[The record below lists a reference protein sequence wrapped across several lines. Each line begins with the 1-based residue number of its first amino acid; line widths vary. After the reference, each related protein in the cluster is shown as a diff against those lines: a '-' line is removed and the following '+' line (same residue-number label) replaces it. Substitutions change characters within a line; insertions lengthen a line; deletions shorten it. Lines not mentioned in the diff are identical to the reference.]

1 MKTPAVKKLLLFFTT
16 ITLLLPS
23 CASRLHTRAS
33 TAVSHEATRQT
44 DTDTSTVAYRRH
56 TLLRTTPIPASQ
68 ARLTLP
74 LDPIRQLPEGAGYTQ
89 KAGQATATLRFHHDT
104 LYIYATCDSLQTLL
118 YTYEEEINRLHRT
131 SATRQTVSENK
142 TEQKKTTARLLRPAC
157 LLLLLMAAFTL
168 VALAKKRKAPKS

>member
-1 MKTPAVKKLLLFFTT
+1 MKTPFAKQLLLFFTA
-16 ITLLLPS
+16 TLLLPA

-33 TAVSHEATRQT
+33 TAIRQEATRQT
-44 DTDTSTVAYRRH
+44 DTDTAAYRRH

-68 ARLTLP
+68 ARLTLA
-74 LDPIRQLPEGAGYTQ
+74 LDRIRQLPVGAGYTQ

-131 SATRQTVSENK
+131 AAARQTVTENK
-142 TEQKKTTARLLRPAC
+142 TEKKKTTAVGPLPAC
-157 LLLLLMAAFTL
+157 LLLLLIAAPLLLT
-168 VALAKKRKAPKS
+168 LAKKRRTPNT